1 MHDLAK
7 YKKFVKAWQNR
18 KQRSNLETRQLA
30 LKAITLAEQ
39 CAAILHRDF
48 GAQKVYLFGSLADGY
63 FRRNSDID
71 IVVEGLN
78 PQYYYK
84 ALCRIYQI
92 AENFDIDLIPFED
105 YKYKDSVLEQGILFD
120 ERTKK
125 WKNHPPNFY
134 D

>member
-1 MHDLAK
+1 M
-7 YKKFVKAWQNR
+7 KKQAVT
-18 KQRSNLETRQLA
+18 SIA

-39 CAAILHRDF
+39 CAAILQQDF
-48 GAQKVYLFGSLADGY
+48 GAQKVYLFGSLAEGY

-71 IVVEGLN
+71 LVVEGLD
-78 PQYYYK
+78 PRYYYK

-92 AENFDIDLIPFED
+92 VENFDVDLIPFED
-105 YKYKDSVLEQGILFD
+105 YKYKDTVLEQGILFD